1 MSGWFALWHRDG
13 QPADPKILQ
22 AILQSLTPSG
32 PDDQTLWQADHL
44 ALGHTLLAIRPECP
58 QPLTLDGEVYL
69 TSSVRLDGAEQLRRD
84 LGCGSVVT
92 QPELLLRAYLT
103 WGEACLERIQGDF
116 AFALWDGRQE
126 MLWCGR
132 DQLGVKPLY
141 YAELGPL
148 VLVSTA
154 IAPLRTHPAVA
165 ETLNER
171 AIADFLLFDFNH
183 NPHTTTFQDIQCL
196 PGGHSLRITADNLTT
211 RRYWTLPVPEPLRY
225 RHPQDYIEA
234 FHHHLQT
241 AVQDRLPPGK
251 PAAILLSGGLD
262 SGILAAIAQDLNP
275 GPLQAYTVGY
285 QNLIPDTEPQ
295 YSRQTAQALQ
305 IPLHTFWADD
315 VIPFSHKP
323 SSPEPSLD
331 PTPQFTATEYG
342 LIAQHSRVLL
352 YGQGGD
358 EGMRLS
364 TVGEMLRGMPWH
376 QVGLDLWAC
385 LLTYKLRPHWGTG
398 LRAKL
403 RRSPPD
409 PWAGYPRWL
418 APDFETQVG
427 GRDRWQEIR
436 HRTDPIIHPYRHRAY
451 RSLLQPLWRLNFET
465 SDPGYHGF
473 PLEIPF
479 PFLDLR
485 LLDFLLA
492 VPPLPW
498 FVDKTLIRAT
508 LRQRYPQIPPTIT
521 ERPKTPLAGHPI
533 LVWLQ
538 RGLKPWDIV
547 GEEVMSTYIDWAQFQ
562 QAIPA
567 RPVNIWEVWP
577 LLRSVHLAQWLPTK
591 GNTKP

>member
-1 MSGWFALWHRDG
+1 MSGWFALWHREG
-13 QPADPKILQ
+13 QRGDPQVLQ
-22 AILQSLTPSG
+22 AILQTLTPSG
-32 PDDQTLWQADHL
+32 PDAQTLWQAENL

-69 TSSVRLDGAEQLRRD
+69 TSSVRLDGAAQLRRN
-84 LGCGSVVT
+84 LGCGSRVT
-92 QPELLLRAYLT
+92 EPELLLRAYLA
-103 WGEACLERIQGDF
+103 WGEACLTHLQGDF
-116 AFALWDGRQE
+116 AFAIWDGRQQR
-126 MLWCGR
+126 LFCGR

-141 YAELGPL
+141 YAQLGPL
-148 VLVSTA
+148 VVVSTA
-154 IAPLRTHPAVA
+154 IAPLRTHPAVS
-165 ETLNER
+165 EQVNEE

-183 NPHTTTFQDIQCL
+183 NPHRTTFQDIQSV
-196 PGGHSLRITADNLTT
+196 PGGHLLRITPEALTT
-211 RRYWTLPVPEPLRY
+211 RRYWTLPVPEALRY
-225 RHPQDYIEA
+225 RDPQQYLEA
-234 FHHHLQT
+234 FHDHLKT
-241 AVQDRLPPGK
+241 AVGDRLPPDQ

-262 SGILAAIAQDLNP
+262 SGILAAMAQDLHP
-275 GPLQAYTVGY
+275 GPLQAYTIGY
-285 QNLIPDTEPQ
+285 QTLIPDTEPQ
-295 YSRQTAQALQ
+295 YSHQTAQALQ
-305 IPLHTFWADD
+305 IPLQTLWADD
-315 VIPFSHKP
+315 AIPFSHKP
-323 SSPEPSLD
+323 ASPEPSLD
-331 PTPQFTATEYG
+331 PTPQFTAMQYG
-342 LIAQHSRVLL
+342 LIAQQSRVLL

-358 EGMRLS
+358 EGLRLS

-376 QVGLDLWAC
+376 QVFGDLWAC
-385 LLTYKLRPHWGTG
+385 LFTHKLRPHWGTG

-409 PWAGYPRWL
+409 PWAGYPHWL
-418 APDFETQVG
+418 APDFAARVG
-427 GRDRWQEIR
+427 ARERWQSIR
-436 HRTDPIIHPYRHRAY
+436 QQPDPVIHPYRHRAY

-538 RGLKPWDIV
+538 RGLNPWDIV
-547 GEEVMSTYIDWAQFQ
+547 GEGAMSNYLDLAQFQ

-567 RPVNIWEVWP
+567 QPVGIGEVWP
-577 LLRSVHLAQWLPTK
+577 LLRAVHLAQWLPTK
-591 GNTKP
+591 